1 MADSTTAIDLSRLA
15 PPTVVEQLSYEDIR
29 AAGVARLL
37 ETLPS
42 FDATVAS
49 DPAVKVLEVFAY
61 REMLIRQTFNERAR
75 QVMLAYASDSNLDQL
90 GSLLD
95 VARLSGEADDAY
107 RARIQLAP
115 EAFSVAGPASAYRF
129 YALSAAPTI
138 ADASV
143 SSPRPD
149 DIRAL
154 VLQVL
159 AAHGAGAELVAAMT
173 AALDGATWPGTVL
186 ISLLSSLG
194 DGTAS
199 DAEIEAVEM
208 AVADNEE
215 VRPLTDWPRV
225 SSATIVPY
233 TIDIDLTVYAGPDEA
248 VVLTAAQQA
257 VDAYR
262 EGARKLGREITRAG
276 LFGAAV
282 VSGVHNAVI
291 NQPSADVPITRQ
303 QVGACLGTAVR
314 IAARVD

>member
-29 AAGVARLL
+29 AAGWRGCSDAA
-37 ETLPS
+37 S

-90 GSLLD
+90 GALLD

-115 EAFSVAGPASAYRF
+115 EAFSVAGPAV
-129 YALSAAPTI
+129 PTGSMRSRRRPRLPMR
-138 ADASV
+138 AS

-159 AAHGAGAELVAAMT
+159 AAHGAG
-173 AALDGATWPGTVL
+173 
-186 ISLLSSLG
+186 
-194 DGTAS
+194 
-199 DAEIEAVEM
+199 
-208 AVADNEE
+208 
-215 VRPLTDWPRV
+215 
-225 SSATIVPY
+225 
-233 TIDIDLTVYAGPDEA
+233 
-248 VVLTAAQQA
+248 
-257 VDAYR
+257 
-262 EGARKLGREITRAG
+262 
-276 LFGAAV
+276 
-282 VSGVHNAVI
+282 
-291 NQPSADVPITRQ
+291 PSWSR
-303 QVGACLGTAVR
+303 R
-314 IAARVD
+314 

>member
-1 MADSTTAIDLSRLA
+1 
-15 PPTVVEQLSYEDIR
+15 
-29 AAGVARLL
+29 
-37 ETLPS
+37 
-42 FDATVAS
+42 
-49 DPAVKVLEVFAY
+49 
-61 REMLIRQTFNERAR
+61 
-75 QVMLAYASDSNLDQL
+75 MLAYASDSNLDQL
-90 GSLLD
+90 GALLD

-208 AVADNEE
+208 AVAENEE

-262 EGARKLGREITRAG
+262 EGARKLGRRSPAPGCSARRWSAGFTTR
-276 LFGAAV
+276 
-282 VSGVHNAVI
+282 
-291 NQPSADVPITRQ
+291 
-303 QVGACLGTAVR
+303 
-314 IAARVD
+314 